1 MLDQWVNIRFVRWTL
16 CSGLGAYAGVICAAM
31 SLAYDAERR
40 RSTVPGASPKTVAGR
55 FARQA
60 SAAAANTITAS
71 QARAA
76 RQREAR
82 RDEQAVAAWLRELA
96 GRPR

>member
-1 MLDQWVNIRFVRWTL
+1 
-16 CSGLGAYAGVICAAM
+16 M
-31 SLAYDAERR
+31 SLAYDAERSR
-40 RSTVPGASPKTVAGR
+40 RQPLTGKVTAGR
-55 FARQA
+55 FGRPGSSA
-60 SAAAANTITAS
+60 SPNTITAS

-82 RDEQAVAAWLRELA
+82 RDEQAVAAWLRELS

>member
-1 MLDQWVNIRFVRWTL
+1 MCR
-16 CSGLGAYAGVICAAM
+16 AM

-40 RSTVPGASPKTVAGR
+40 RPTVPGRSPQTAGR
-55 FARQA
+55 FARLG
-60 SAAAANTITAS
+60 SAAANTITAS

>member
-1 MLDQWVNIRFVRWTL
+1 MSIASEADQQPRSVRQPVAPPTRRF
-16 CSGLGAYAGVICAAM
+16 G
-31 SLAYDAERR
+31 
-40 RSTVPGASPKTVAGR
+40 KT
-55 FARQA
+55 
-60 SAAAANTITAS
+60 SEPNTITAS

-76 RQREAR
+76 QRREAR

>member
-1 MLDQWVNIRFVRWTL
+1 
-16 CSGLGAYAGVICAAM
+16 M

-40 RSTVPGASPKTVAGR
+40 RTLSGSQPQVSGR
-55 FARQA
+55 FARTGK
-60 SAAAANTITAS
+60 SAAAPNTITAS

-76 RQREAR
+76 RQREQR
-82 RDEQAVAAWLRELA
+82 RDEQAVSAWLRELA

>member
-1 MLDQWVNIRFVRWTL
+1 MLDQWVKNGFVRRTL
-16 CSGLGAYAGVICAAM
+16 CSGLGVVSDVLFATM

-40 RSTVPGASPKTVAGR
+40 RSMVPGASPQTAAGR

-60 SAAAANTITAS
+60 SSAANTITAS

>member
-1 MLDQWVNIRFVRWTL
+1 
-16 CSGLGAYAGVICAAM
+16 M
-31 SLAYDAERR
+31 SLAYDADRQGRR
-40 RSTVPGASPKTVAGR
+40 PTTGTLMQPAGR
-55 FARQA
+55 FMRPGRYAPP
-60 SAAAANTITAS
+60 NTITAS

-82 RDEQAVAAWLRELA
+82 RDEQAVSAWLRELA

>member
-1 MLDQWVNIRFVRWTL
+1 
-16 CSGLGAYAGVICAAM
+16 M
-31 SLAYDAERR
+31 SLAYDAERSR
-40 RSTVPGASPKTVAGR
+40 RQPLTGKVPTGR
-55 FARQA
+55 FGRPGG
-60 SAAAANTITAS
+60 SAGPNTITAS

-82 RDEQAVAAWLRELA
+82 RDEQAVAAWLRELS

>member
-1 MLDQWVNIRFVRWTL
+1 
-16 CSGLGAYAGVICAAM
+16 M
-31 SLAYDAERR
+31 SLAYDAARR
-40 RSTVPGASPKTVAGR
+40 HPPVPGTSPQTTRRFGR
-55 FARQA
+55 
-60 SAAAANTITAS
+60 SGGSAAANTITAS

>member
-1 MLDQWVNIRFVRWTL
+1 MCR
-16 CSGLGAYAGVICAAM
+16 AM
-31 SLAYDAERR
+31 SLAYDAERPGRQPLTGKATAATR
-40 RSTVPGASPKTVAGR
+40 RFSRPGTSP
-55 FARQA
+55 
-60 SAAAANTITAS
+60 AANTITAS

>member
-1 MLDQWVNIRFVRWTL
+1 MCR
-16 CSGLGAYAGVICAAM
+16 AM

-40 RSTVPGASPKTVAGR
+40 RQSLAGPPSQSAGR
-55 FARQA
+55 FPRPG
-60 SAAAANTITAS
+60 SSAAANTITAS

>member
-1 MLDQWVNIRFVRWTL
+1 
-16 CSGLGAYAGVICAAM
+16 M
-31 SLAYDAERR
+31 SLAYDAERQGR
-40 RSTVPGASPKTVAGR
+40 RSITGTLTQPPGRTAGPGR
-55 FARQA
+55 
-60 SAAAANTITAS
+60 SAPPNTITAS

-82 RDEQAVAAWLRELA
+82 RDEQAVSAWLRELA

>member
-1 MLDQWVNIRFVRWTL
+1 MSRP
-16 CSGLGAYAGVICAAM
+16 M

-40 RSTVPGASPKTVAGR
+40 RRSLTGPSTQRAGR
-55 FARQA
+55 FARPG
-60 SAAAANTITAS
+60 SATANTITAS